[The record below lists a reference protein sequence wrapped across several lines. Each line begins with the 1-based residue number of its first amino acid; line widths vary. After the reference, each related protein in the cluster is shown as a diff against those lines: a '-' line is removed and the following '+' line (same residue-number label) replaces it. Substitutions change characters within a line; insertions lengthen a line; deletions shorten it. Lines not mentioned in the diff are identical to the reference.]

1 MKLFLPLSV
10 KLKIILKNQKGQN
23 VNFSF
28 KDKAWPYSTFGSHNI
43 KKDSAQVFIINVNSK
58 MKG

>member
-10 KLKIILKNQKGQN
+10 KLKIILKNQEGHID
-23 VNFSF
+23 NFSF

-43 KKDSAQVFIINVNSK
+43 KKDSAQV
-58 MKG
+58 